1 VRDREIE
8 HVKRRY
14 PDLGEQVAGWRVQ
27 HPDGTLEDAVRD
39 LKLWSVPQ
47 DPDAQRLV
55 WKALR
60 DIADPAALDGF
71 PAMRAAAARTAR

>member
-1 VRDREIE
+1 MRNREIDAVE
-8 HVKRRY
+8 KQH
-14 PDLGEQVAGWRVQ
+14 PDLDEQVTGWRTQ

-55 WKALR
+55 WKVLR
-60 DIADPAALDGF
+60 DIADPAALEGF